1 MLEKLGIDTELEN
14 LSKEVEKEIK
24 NQFKTMDEICEKNS
38 MKVLSAFQECNL
50 QEMHLNSS
58 TGYGI
63 DEAGRNKIEEIYA
76 NVFKAEDA
84 LVRAQFISGT
94 HALAIT
100 LSALLRP
107 NDTMI
112 SITGEPY
119 DTLQTVIGCNE
130 TESKSSLKAFGIKYE
145 QIELVENDFDI
156 KSIQERLKK
165 QDVKLVEIQRSR
177 GYSTRKSLTIEKI
190 EKAIKAIREV
200 NKDVIIMVDNCYGE
214 FVQDKEPIEIG
225 ADIAVGSLMK
235 NLGAGIATSG
245 EASSQFHKLENV
257 GTTELATM
265 SFGQRFTITPLQM
278 ITAASAIA
286 NNGVLVQPRIVK
298 SIENPDTGAV
308 TNIDVKEVRQVISS
322 ETATKVRSMMQSVV
336 TDGGGKY
343 GSVKG
348 YAIGGKTGTSEP
360 DPNHPEDGYVVSF
373 LAIAPV
379 ENTKVVALLVL
390 YGPQV
395 KNYYG
400 GAIAAPVVSQ
410 VLSEVLP
417 YLGIPSNDTSEVTT
431 NNSLITIPDLRNKTV
446 SEAKQILK
454 NLGITPV
461 TSASDNEIVTVQTPK
476 AGVSVSKN
484 GVCKLYTEEN
494 STSVSVT
501 VPDLKGKSLSNV
513 TATLKSK
520 NLNIQSTGSGIVVSQ
535 DPAVGSTVE
544 EGTVVKVT
552 LQEVASDLH

>member
-1 MLEKLGIDTELEN
+1 MLEKLGIEENLEK
-14 LSKEVEKEIK
+14 LSKEVEQEIE
-24 NQFKTMDEICEKNS
+24 NQFKTINEICEKNS

-76 NVFKAEDA
+76 KVFKAEDA
-84 LVRAQFISGT
+84 LVRAQLISGT

-177 GYSTRKSLTIEKI
+177 GYSTRNSLTIEKI
-190 EKAIKAIREV
+190 EKVIKSIREV

-245 EASSQFHKLENV
+245 AYIVGRKDLIELCAERLTAPGIGKEIGPSLGQNTQLLKGLFFAPQVVESSVKTAIFASRILEKL
-257 GTTELATM
+257 GY
-265 SFGQRFTITPLQM
+265 
-278 ITAASAIA
+278 
-286 NNGVLVQPRIVK
+286 
-298 SIENPDTGAV
+298 
-308 TNIDVKEVRQVISS
+308 DVEPKYDEVRADIVQTIKLGSEENLVKFCQGIQMGSPIDSNVIPFPSDMGGY
-322 ETATKVRSMMQSVV
+322 EDKVIMAAGTFTEGSTIELSCDGPIREPFIAYMQ
-336 TDGGGKY
+336 GGLTFEYGKF
-343 GSVKG
+343 G
-348 YAIGGKTGTSEP
+348 
-360 DPNHPEDGYVVSF
+360 
-373 LAIAPV
+373 
-379 ENTKVVALLVL
+379 
-390 YGPQV
+390 
-395 KNYYG
+395 
-400 GAIAAPVVSQ
+400 
-410 VLSEVLP
+410 
-417 YLGIPSNDTSEVTT
+417 
-431 NNSLITIPDLRNKTV
+431 
-446 SEAKQILK
+446 ILK
-454 NLGITPV
+454 AI
-461 TSASDNEIVTVQTPK
+461 QK
-476 AGVSVSKN
+476 MKN
-484 GVCKLYTEEN
+484 
-494 STSVSVT
+494 
-501 VPDLKGKSLSNV
+501 
-513 TATLKSK
+513 
-520 NLNIQSTGSGIVVSQ
+520 
-535 DPAVGSTVE
+535 
-544 EGTVVKVT
+544 
-552 LQEVASDLH
+552 